1 LPSSTALAASL
12 PPAVPAVPAVSAV
25 PAVPAAGP
33 GTPAPPP
40 DRPRTDDLPP
50 PAPLV
55 RALARSVVEILAGA
69 RDLDQVARW
78 VTDDVYRHLEARVVL
93 AARARAAHGRRPGRP
108 AVRLGDAVLSD
119 GGEGIV
125 DAVVVA
131 HTPSRS
137 RAVAIRLEGHGQ
149 RWRAS
154 SVHVL

>member
-1 LPSSTALAASL
+1 MTASTALAESL
-12 PPAVPAVPAVSAV
+12 PPAPVPTAVRT
-25 PAVPAAGP
+25 AGS
-33 GTPAPPP
+33 GTPSPRR
-40 DRPRTDDLPP
+40 DRPRTADLPP
-50 PAPLV
+50 PSPLV
-55 RALARSVVEILAGA
+55 QALARSVVEILAGA

-108 AVRLGDAVLSD
+108 AVRLGHVVLSD

-131 HTPSRS
+131 HTPGRS
-137 RAVAIRLEGHGQ
+137 RAVAIRLEGHGR